1 MTVSAAVFVATA
13 AGLFAIG
20 VYGLLQRRHVLRK
33 LLALNIM
40 SSAVFLLLITLGG
53 GADTAPDPIPQAMVL
68 TGIVI
73 AVSATA
79 FALALLLKLHAVSG
93 SSDLDTPDAD

>member
-1 MTVSAAVFVATA
+1 MSVSAAVWVITA
-13 AGLFAIG
+13 AGLFAVG

-53 GADTAPDPIPQAMVL
+53 GAGTLPDPIPQAMVL

-93 SSDLDTPDAD
+93 SSELDTTDAD